1 MAIHGTP
8 LSDCI
13 ASTNNT
19 FENNMD
25 HISFP
30 FLWTTM
36 IQYQNLCM
44 STRLLDLQLS
54 HLAFTFVR
62 VCFCVCFYISVQFV
76 WEANRLSWQINIWS
90 LHIDAQREIDT
101 LPGSIRWHLPSTL
114 LLEEPRRRPGCLR
127 ASQQRAC
134 VFEEGGQS
142 SCRVMLASLF
152 M

>member
-1 MAIHGTP
+1 
-8 LSDCI
+8 
-13 ASTNNT
+13 
-19 FENNMD
+19 
-25 HISFP
+25 
-30 FLWTTM
+30 M

-44 STRLLDLQLS
+44 STRLLDPQLS

-62 VCFCVCFYISVQFV
+62 VCVCLCVSVQFV
-76 WEANRLSWQINIWS
+76 WEANRFSCEIHIES
-90 LHIDAQREIDT
+90 LHIDAERVINT

-114 LLEEPRRRPGCLR
+114 LLEEPRRRPGSLQ

-134 VFEEGGQS
+134 VCEEGGQS

>member
-25 HISFP
+25 HISFL

-44 STRLLDLQLS
+44 STRLLDPQLS
-54 HLAFTFVR
+54 HLAFTFVC
-62 VCFCVCFYISVQFV
+62 VCFCISVQFV
-76 WEANRLSWQINIWS
+76 WEANRFSWETNIGS
-90 LHIDAQREIDT
+90 LHIDAQRVIDT
-101 LPGSIRWHLPSTL
+101 LPGSIRWRLLSTL
-114 LLEEPRRRPGCLR
+114 LLEEPRRRPGCLQ
-127 ASQQRAC
+127 ASRQRAC
-134 VFEEGGQS
+134 VCEEGGQS
-142 SCRVMLASLF
+142 SCRVMWAPLF